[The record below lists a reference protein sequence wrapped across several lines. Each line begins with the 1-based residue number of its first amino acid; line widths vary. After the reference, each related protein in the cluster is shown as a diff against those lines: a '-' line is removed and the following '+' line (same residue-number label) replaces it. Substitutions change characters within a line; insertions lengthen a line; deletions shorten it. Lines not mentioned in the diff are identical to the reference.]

1 MNIKISKAQ
10 HDRLQAAGVDSY
22 LVGSYL
28 YGTNTETSDK
38 DYLCIYNINSV
49 FGKGT
54 SNILMGL
61 PNIHQF
67 QYTENNTDYLYTSYT
82 QFWCNFYSGD
92 STINVDAALFVM
104 FNEDDRAEV
113 PGLDEKILKT
123 CRSYN
128 IIKAFIG
135 FAKRDIKIW
144 AKNKSDKKLFH
155 IYRGFYMADCL
166 LKNVY
171 PQLDDIRALTEDGCM
186 IERLEILN
194 AEEERLRTLCNTMF
208 DNGELLRYNFL
219 PVEDDLLTLLLESNN
234 TKEFKY

>member
-1 MNIKISKAQ
+1 MNIKISKEQ
-10 HDRLQAAGVDSY
+10 HDRLQASGVDSY
-22 LVGSYL
+22 LVGSHL

-38 DYLCIYNINSV
+38 DYLCVYNTSSV
-49 FGKGT
+49 FSNAMSGT
-54 SNILMGL
+54 LMGL

-67 QYTENNTDYLYTSYT
+67 QYTEDNVDYLYTSDT
-82 QFWCNFYSGD
+82 QFWKNFFSGD
-92 STINVDAALFVM
+92 STINVDAVLYLLFDKDELV
-104 FNEDDRAEV
+104 EDPKLSEAV
-113 PGLDEKILKT
+113 LKV

-144 AKNKSDKKLFH
+144 AKNKSNKKLFH

-166 LKNVY
+166 LRNVY
-171 PQLDDIRALTEDGCM
+171 PQLDEIRELTEGDFG
-186 IERLEILN
+186 LETLEELN
-194 AEEERLRTLCNTMF
+194 AEEVRLRTLCNTMF
-208 DNGELLRYNFL
+208 NNGDLLRYNFL